1 MKETVPNILV
11 IDDDLDTCNFLRE
24 IFEDQDWSV
33 STAQSSETAIEC
45 AQSQSFDLVV
55 SDINLNDRLNGV
67 ALLKHFRQLLPHT
80 QVILISGFGTLETA
94 IEAVREGA
102 FDFISKPFNVQEIIA
117 TARRA
122 LNAAAEQALLTAEDS
137 SALRTTHSTN
147 FATGLVGHSRHMIE
161 LYMEIARVAAYRS
174 TVLIYGE
181 SGTGKELVARA
192 IHANSP
198 RVQKPFVAIN
208 CGALTETL
216 LEAELFGHTRGSFT
230 GAIADKKGLFEEAE
244 DGTLFLDEIG
254 ETSPALQ
261 VKLLRVLQEG
271 EIRRVGSSKSVKIN
285 VRVITATHRNLEA
298 EVKAGRFR
306 EDLFYRLSVI
316 TLRVPPLRE
325 RREDIPL
332 LALHFLQHTAA
343 ETGKHATLSE
353 AAMQLL
359 KEYEWSGNVR
369 ELENTIEHA
378 VLHTR
383 SSVITPEDLPT
394 RLRENKPSGS
404 TSQEM
409 AVGVAHADGKAA
421 DIEAQLFNGLPSLE
435 EIERR
440 YLLHVL
446 EAVGGNR
453 TRAAEVMKIDRRT
466 LYRMA
471 ERFGIK
477 LD

>member
-1 MKETVPNILV
+1 MKTILV
-11 IDDDLDTCNFLRE
+11 IDDDLDTCHFLRE
-24 IFEDQDWSV
+24 IFEEQDWRV
-33 STAQSSETAIEC
+33 RTAQTAE
-45 AQSQSFDLVV
+45 AALVAVQDQTFDLIV
-55 SDINLNDRLNGV
+55 SDINLNDALNGI
-67 ALLKHFRQLLPHT
+67 ALLKHFRQFAPAS

-94 IEAVREGA
+94 IEAVKEGA

-117 TARRA
+117 TSRRA
-122 LNAAAEQALLTAEDS
+122 LETNEQESASDKADPTNAGLVS
-137 SALRTTHSTN
+137 
-147 FATGLVGHSRHMIE
+147 GLVGHSRQMIE

-174 TVLIYGE
+174 TILIYGE

-192 IHANSP
+192 IHNNSP
-198 RVQKPFVAIN
+198 RTKLPFIAVN

-230 GAIADKKGLFEEAE
+230 GAVADKKGLFEEAE
-244 DGTLFLDEIG
+244 GGTLFLDEIG

-271 EIRRVGSSKSVKIN
+271 EVRRVGSSKSTKVD
-285 VRVITATHRNLEA
+285 VRVIAATNRNLEE

-306 EDLFYRLSVI
+306 EDLYYRLSVI

-332 LALHFLQHTAA
+332 LALHFLQRACQ
-343 ETGKHATLSE
+343 ETGKRVTLSE
-353 AAMQLL
+353 AALRTL
-359 KEYEWSGNVR
+359 REYEWSGNVR

-383 SSVITPEDLPT
+383 GSVITEDDLPARIRAVRT
-394 RLRENKPSGS
+394 ERQPPV
-404 TSQEM
+404 TSSESM
-409 AVGVAHADGKAA
+409 LFAD
-421 DIEAQLFNGLPSLE
+421 LPSLD

-440 YLLHVL
+440 YLLYVL
-446 EAVGGNR
+446 EAVNGKR
-453 TRAAEVMKIDRRT
+453 TRAAEVLKIDRRR

-477 LD
+477 LEPEK

>member
-1 MKETVPNILV
+1 MKNILV

-24 IFEDQDWSV
+24 LFEEQSWQV
-33 STAQSSETAIEC
+33 ITTQTADAALAAVQRK
-45 AQSQSFDLVV
+45 SFDLIV
-55 SDINLNDRLNGV
+55 SDINLNDSLNGI
-67 ALLKHFRQLLPHT
+67 ALLKHFRQISAPAK
-80 QVILISGFGTLETA
+80 VILISGFGTLETA
-94 IEAVREGA
+94 IEAVKEGA

-117 TARRA
+117 TAKRA
-122 LNAAAEQALLTAEDS
+122 LAASLETSETDESNQTK
-137 SALRTTHSTN
+137 
-147 FATGLVGHSRHMIE
+147 FASGLVGHSRQMIE

-192 IHANSP
+192 IHNNSP
-198 RVQKPFVAIN
+198 RNNQPFIAVN

-230 GAIADKKGLFEEAE
+230 GAVADKKGYFEEA
-244 DGTLFLDEIG
+244 DSGTIFLDEIG

-271 EIRRVGSSKSVKIN
+271 EVKRVGSSKSLKVD
-285 VRVITATHRNLEA
+285 VRVVAATNRNLED
-298 EVKAGRFR
+298 EVKASRFR

-332 LALHFLQHTAA
+332 LALHFLKRSCHD
-343 ETGKHATLSE
+343 TGKRVSFS
-353 AAMQLL
+353 AAALRKL
-359 KEYEWSGNVR
+359 REYEWSGNVR

-383 SSVITPEDLPT
+383 GSIISEDDLPV
-394 RLRENKPSGS
+394 RMRAIKPGEISAANS
-404 TSQEM
+404 TSAGFSETN
-409 AVGVAHADGKAA
+409 VFSD
-421 DIEAQLFNGLPSLE
+421 LPSMDE
-435 EIERR
+435 MERR
-440 YLLHVL
+440 YLVYVL
-446 EAVGGNR
+446 EAVKGNR
-453 TRAAEVMKIDRRT
+453 TRAAEVLKIDRRT

-477 LD
+477 LES